1 MTELMNG
8 ITIEKEEIKIDMPF
22 TSGSGRE
29 TIAEPETRSAFMNDM
44 IIDEKAER
52 SKGHSCTTL
61 TSDMQ
66 TPKYDMLAGF
76 GAGVKHFIDQAQI

>member
-8 ITIEKEEIKIDMPF
+8 ITIDKEEIKIDMPF

-52 SKGHSCTTL
+52 S
-61 TSDMQ
+61 
-66 TPKYDMLAGF
+66 
-76 GAGVKHFIDQAQI
+76 